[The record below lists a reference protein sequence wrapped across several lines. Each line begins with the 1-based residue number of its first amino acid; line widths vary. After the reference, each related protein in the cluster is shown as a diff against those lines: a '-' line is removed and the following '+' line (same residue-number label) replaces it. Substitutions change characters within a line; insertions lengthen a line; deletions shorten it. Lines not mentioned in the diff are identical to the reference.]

1 MTNITADFGEEAK
14 SLLTL
19 KSDKQCNNGFII
31 ENPHFN
37 ERENLRKAELP
48 AQSENMYLVVRSLK
62 NQEGK
67 QDYTIKEKDII
78 KLGRVKFKIK
88 ECCTELHPVKPQF
101 DAGLSDSEDAIEIER
116 AELEKI
122 SSDTVCRFCW
132 TNDNTQENPLLSSC
146 KCDGSMRYIHY
157 ECIKNWL
164 KVKMV
169 VKASE
174 H

>member
-1 MTNITADFGEEAK
+1 MRAVTWSRDSHGLFDYESRHISKKSLKTYSSGKLIRSNNEINFVPLMTNITADFGEEAK

-19 KSDKQCNNGFII
+19 KSDKQTNNGYII

-62 NQEGK
+62 NQDGK

-88 ECCTELHPVKPQF
+88 ECCTETHPVKP
-101 DAGLSDSEDAIEIER
+101 
-116 AELEKI
+116 
-122 SSDTVCRFCW
+122 
-132 TNDNTQENPLLSSC
+132 
-146 KCDGSMRYIHY
+146 
-157 ECIKNWL
+157 
-164 KVKMV
+164 
-169 VKASE
+169 
-174 H
+174 